1 MARFSRVEVW
11 NRIERDG
18 LVPLFY
24 NGDVETSKA
33 IVRAL
38 ADGGAGL
45 VEFTNRGSRAMAVFG
60 ELVDFIERECADVI
74 LGVGSVL
81 DAVTAGM
88 YINLGANFVV
98 GSVTNRD
105 VALLCNRRKIVY
117 SPGCATPSEISY
129 AEELGVEIVK
139 VFPGKQVGGP
149 GFVKAILG
157 PCPWAKVMVT
167 GGVDASE
174 ENIKGWFDAGATAVG
189 MGSKLVRKDLVAE
202 GRWDDISALT
212 AQCLAWVRKARGVP
226 LYLGI
231 EHVGVCANADVSAES
246 VAHWYGEQ
254 FGGSVDDLGV
264 SYMVR
269 GEQSRWV
276 EVMKKDFGYPCHI
289 GILVSDFAAAVADL
303 KARDVALKEPVDFGT
318 SRLIYLEEPD
328 PLGNWVHL
336 VWMAK

>member
-11 NRIERDG
+11 NRIEHDG

-24 NGDVETSKA
+24 NGDIETSKS
-33 IVRAL
+33 IVKAL

-45 VEFTNRGSRAMAVFG
+45 VEFTNRGGRAMAVFT
-60 ELVDFIERECADVI
+60 ELVDFVEQHCPHVI

-81 DAVTAGM
+81 DTVTAGM
-88 YINLGANFVV
+88 YINLGANFIV

-105 VALLCNRRKIVY
+105 VALLCNRRKVVY
-117 SPGCATPSEISY
+117 SPGCATPSEISD

-167 GGVDASE
+167 GGVDATE
-174 ENIKGWFDAGATAVG
+174 ESITAWFEAGATAVG
-189 MGSKLVRKDLVAE
+189 MGSKLVRKDLIAE
-202 GRWDDISALT
+202 KGWDEVSALM
-212 AQCLAWVRKARGVP
+212 AQCLAWVRKTRSVP

-231 EHVGVCANADVSAES
+231 EHVGVCANAEVAPES
-246 VAHWYGEQ
+246 LTRWYSER
-254 FGGSVDDLGV
+254 FGAQVEDLGV
-264 SYMVR
+264 SYMVS
-269 GEQSRWV
+269 GEQARWI
-276 EVMKKDFGYPCHI
+276 EVMKEDFGYPCHI
-289 GILVSDFAAAVADL
+289 GIRVSDFDAAVADL
-303 KARDVALKEPVDFGT
+303 KARGITLKEPVTLENG
-318 SRLIYLEEPD
+318 RLVYLEEPD

-336 VWMAK
+336 VLLK